1 MDDLRRCVKEENN
14 EMKTVAF
21 SSFRLSLYTTS
32 DEKRGGVVVVI
43 IIHGCDTNKIAAG
56 LRSKLMLLLLD
67 SAS

>member
-1 MDDLRRCVKEENN
+1 
-14 EMKTVAF
+14 MKTVAF